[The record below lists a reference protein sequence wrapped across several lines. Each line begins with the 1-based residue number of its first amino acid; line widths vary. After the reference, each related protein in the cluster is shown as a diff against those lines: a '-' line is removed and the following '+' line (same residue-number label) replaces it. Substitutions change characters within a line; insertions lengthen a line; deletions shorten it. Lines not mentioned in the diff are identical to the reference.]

1 MVYSNKISKIRPNSK
16 AKKVIMDAL
25 PLSINKEQLEL
36 IYQSIEHEITN
47 LQEPHQAQQFSSDDS
62 SKREQNLLIYGTD
75 DYTEAQERVQAI
87 KEQMK
92 SQLESWDSSPNDT
105 KPVPLDLDPYQL
117 KVLQM
122 GIEHQ
127 MNTLND
133 QGKKE
138 LLSDV
143 MKQLPEFSMQ
153 EDAD

>member
-1 MVYSNKISKIRPNSK
+1 
-16 AKKVIMDAL
+16 MDAL
-25 PLSINKEQLEL
+25 PLSLNREQLEL
-36 IYQSIEHEITN
+36 MYQSIEQKMTH

-62 SKREQNLLIYGTD
+62 AKREQNLLTYGTD
-75 DYTEAQERVQAI
+75 DYTEAKERIQAI

-92 SQLESWDSSPNDT
+92 SQLDSWESSPDDA

-127 MNTLND
+127 MNSLND
-133 QGKKE
+133 QGQKE

>member
-1 MVYSNKISKIRPNSK
+1 
-16 AKKVIMDAL
+16 MDAL
-25 PLSINKEQLEL
+25 PLSINRDQLEL
-36 IYQSIEHEITN
+36 IYQSIEQQMTH

-62 SKREQNLLIYGTD
+62 SKREQNLLTYGTD
-75 DYTEAQERVQAI
+75 DYSEAQARIQAI
-87 KEQMK
+87 SEQLK
-92 SQLESWDSSPNDT
+92 SHLESWDSSPNEA
-105 KPVPLDLDPYQL
+105 KPVPLNLDSYQL

-133 QGKKE
+133 QTKKK

-143 MKQLPEFSMQ
+143 MKQLPEFSLQ